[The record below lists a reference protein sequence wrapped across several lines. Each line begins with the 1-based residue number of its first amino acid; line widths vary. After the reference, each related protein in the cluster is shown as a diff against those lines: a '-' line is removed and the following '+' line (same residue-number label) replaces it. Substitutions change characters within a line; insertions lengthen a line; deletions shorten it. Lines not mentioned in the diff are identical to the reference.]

1 MGAHAMQHRNMDTAA
16 KAGSGMGM
24 AFMMGAAIGA
34 ISGLLFAPKSGR
46 EMRDDIKHKTDDM
59 NSKAH
64 DHIEKARSKA
74 HQVTDKMK
82 KKTDN
87 SVDRADDLQAQGEEA
102 LQRLE
107 SEADKR
113 NRNTRI

>member
-1 MGAHAMQHRNMDTAA
+1 MGAHAMQHDNMGTAT

-46 EMRDDIKHKTDDM
+46 EMRDDVRHKTDDM
-59 NSKAH
+59 NKMAH
-64 DHIEKARSKA
+64 DRIEQARAKA

-82 KKTDN
+82 KKTDE
-87 SVDRADDLQAQGEEA
+87 SVDRSDELQVQGEQA

-107 SEADKR
+107 REAEK
-113 NRNTRI
+113 NRR